1 MNTITT
7 GFKNGAITLDDPEAI
22 YYSGQIISGKIEF
35 VLSEALSFS
44 AINVVYNGEAN
55 VSWTERQTE
64 IYSGVKR
71 YINVE
76 YKGYE
81 EYFTCVQCICGNH
94 GMSVLPAGTHSIP
107 FSYRIPYTAPSSFN
121 SSIGRV
127 SYKVTAYLECPP
139 TREELVKTFEVVAPL
154 DLNKDPTGEVN
165 RPIAMEFEELYSCC
179 CSSQPITIRVEVPVS
194 GFCPGQA
201 MPITVRA
208 KNDSATEISRI
219 YFQLVMKERYH
230 SRSPVSEYVLPERI
244 LATAKKGPVLGNT
257 KREYQC
263 ELRVPEI
270 LAPNLA
276 GCGII
281 DLGYF
286 FKVIVKLSGCSD
298 DLQDECEIQI
308 GLIPLDITT
317 GGGAY
322 VHPLRHRLPREL
334 PPPAPAPAPAP
345 APPPTPP
352 PSDFPPQGHIS
363 ASAAPPRAS
372 PLPQP
377 PPPGALRPLPR
388 SIPRYR
394 RSRALRHRF

>member
-1 MNTITT
+1 VL
-7 GFKNGAITLDDPEAI
+7 KNGAITLDDPEAI

-127 SYKVTAYLECPP
+127 SYKVTAYFGVSTQRGRLI
-139 TREELVKTFEVVAPL
+139 VKTFEGSESTCHSGVVS
-154 DLNKDPTGEVN
+154 DVWRFEVPAAH
-165 RPIAMEFEELYSCC
+165 RDEFEELYSCC

-201 MPITVRA
+201 MPNHRPREERLRDGDIEDLLPTGHGESLGLWWW
-208 KNDSATEISRI
+208 N
-219 YFQLVMKERYH
+219 FQGKQP
-230 SRSPVSEYVLPERI
+230 STIRSP
-244 LATAKKGPVLGNT
+244 
-257 KREYQC
+257 
-263 ELRVPEI
+263 
-270 LAPNLA
+270 
-276 GCGII
+276 
-281 DLGYF
+281 
-286 FKVIVKLSGCSD
+286 
-298 DLQDECEIQI
+298 
-308 GLIPLDITT
+308 
-317 GGGAY
+317 GG
-322 VHPLRHRLPREL
+322 
-334 PPPAPAPAPAP
+334 
-345 APPPTPP
+345 
-352 PSDFPPQGHIS
+352 
-363 ASAAPPRAS
+363 
-372 PLPQP
+372 
-377 PPPGALRPLPR
+377 
-388 SIPRYR
+388 
-394 RSRALRHRF
+394 